1 MPDKEVQTI
10 RELIFYQ
17 YAKIIAR
24 SAFRSMDGKQAK
36 SLHYGFIKK
45 TFRELRDRTK
55 SWSEITREDWQFVES
70 EKICAYCGGDENL
83 QKEHIVPR
91 SIKITLRCFDC
102 EAIHGIHNQ
111 VWACFQCNSIKRD
124 KGLYTFYKLRFPD
137 EKKFYDIIPPLVEKK
152 YLKTVYRC
160 HECAGSLDKVDAD
173 NDSLIGVLD
182 IDYVFSRHFVEP

>member
-10 RELIFYQ
+10 REVIFYQ

-70 EKICAYCGGDENL
+70 EKICAYCGGDQNL

-91 SIKITLRCFDC
+91 SIRITPRCFDC
-102 EAIHGIHNQ
+102 EAIQGIHNQ
-111 VWACFQCNSIKRD
+111 VWACFQCNSIKKD

-182 IDYVFSRHFVEP
+182 IDYIFSRHFVEQ